1 MLLELYNSRNI
12 MKAKINWSNVYILFF
27 SQALYQTSSTLVIT
41 LSGIVGMQMAPDKN
55 LATLPLAMTTIGA
68 AIMMIPASLIMKKI
82 GQRKAFMAGTIIG
95 ALSGIVSWYG
105 IIQQSFWIFSVGNM
119 LLGAYQGFTQY
130 YRFAAADS
138 VPDEAKSKAISW
150 VIGGGIVAA
159 FTGPNLARFTQ
170 DIGTV
175 PYAFSY
181 LSTILLG
188 MLALGVV
195 SLLKLQ
201 HIPAS
206 LISSQKQTGR
216 PLKDIINNKNTI
228 LALFSSATA
237 FTVMGMSMTATPIAM
252 RDFGH
257 SPDNT
262 AMVIQWH
269 VLGMFLPSF
278 FTGALIQKFGVHRI
292 ILAGILILFIY
303 LFIAF
308 SGTDFINF
316 ITGLFIVG
324 LGWNFL
330 FIGGTS
336 ILAKVYK
343 PEEKEKT
350 QAFHDFTVFTVI
362 SISSFFAGALFNH
375 WGWTGLN
382 LVLLPLLIITL
393 IITIRVMNH
402 NNQ

>member
-1 MLLELYNSRNI
+1 MVWYH
-12 MKAKINWSNVYILFF
+12 
-27 SQALYQTSSTLVIT
+27 SSI
-41 LSGIVGMQMAPDKN
+41 
-55 LATLPLAMTTIGA
+55 
-68 AIMMIPASLIMKKI
+68 
-82 GQRKAFMAGTIIG
+82 
-95 ALSGIVSWYG
+95 
-105 IIQQSFWIFSVGNM
+105 FWIFSVGNM

-188 MLALGVV
+188 ILALGVV

-201 HIPAS
+201 HIPTS

-278 FTGALIQKFGVHRI
+278 LRVH
-292 ILAGILILFIY
+292 LFRSLVYIGLFLQVY
-303 LFIAF
+303 LFCLY
-308 SGTDFINF
+308 TY
-316 ITGLFIVG
+316 L
-324 LGWNFL
+324 
-330 FIGGTS
+330 
-336 ILAKVYK
+336 
-343 PEEKEKT
+343 
-350 QAFHDFTVFTVI
+350 
-362 SISSFFAGALFNH
+362 
-375 WGWTGLN
+375 
-382 LVLLPLLIITL
+382 
-393 IITIRVMNH
+393 
-402 NNQ
+402 

>member
-1 MLLELYNSRNI
+1 M
-12 MKAKINWSNVYILFF
+12 YISCFF

-68 AIMMIPASLIMKKI
+68 AIMMIPASMIMKKI

-269 VLGMFLPSF
+269 VLGMFFTLF
-278 FTGALIQKFGVHRI
+278 FLRVH
-292 ILAGILILFIY
+292 LFRSLVYIGLFLQVY
-303 LFIAF
+303 LFCLY
-308 SGTDFINF
+308 TY
-316 ITGLFIVG
+316 L
-324 LGWNFL
+324 
-330 FIGGTS
+330 
-336 ILAKVYK
+336 
-343 PEEKEKT
+343 
-350 QAFHDFTVFTVI
+350 
-362 SISSFFAGALFNH
+362 
-375 WGWTGLN
+375 
-382 LVLLPLLIITL
+382 
-393 IITIRVMNH
+393 
-402 NNQ
+402 